1 MSNKCCCRECA
12 IFVDDFDNSAGTVL
26 DSNWDE
32 VSGSWEYTG
41 PGLRENSGVAGG
53 LAICE
58 IETAT
63 EEQSIIMGA
72 VRDHVDIV
80 GVVCNY
86 LNSENY
92 FYAEIEGTVT
102 QTLVRLFRVA
112 GGVATPLHAN
122 TIAPPAG
129 VNEGFSVCLS
139 HTSFTVSVGQGLVYV
154 CLDEIASPLHTGGKK
169 AGLRNG
175 GTSTIDY
182 DEFVLENY
190 SGLDGIFDDSK
201 CCDKQCECVSGAERF
216 CIPNELT
223 LTFVT
228 TGGCSGQLSGVTID
242 LVWQPIAERWQSTG
256 NNPSC
261 ANLDGGADMTWGLF
275 CNQSNC
281 FGPPVTATFRL
292 ISWQGSDICD
302 TVVDGCLDAD
312 DEQSSFTCDPL
323 SIIFPTHPFSAVL
336 PPDPEDCGCCD
347 QLQDGSWHAVI
358 TA

>member
-1 MSNKCCCRECA
+1 MSRRKCCCRECA
-12 IFVDDFDNSAGTVL
+12 IFTDDFDNPAGTDL
-26 DSNWDE
+26 DENWDE
-32 VSGSWEYTG
+32 VSGSWEYTE
-41 PGLRENSGVAGG
+41 PGLRETSGGG
-53 LAICE
+53 ALAICE
-58 IETAT
+58 VETAT

-86 LNSENY
+86 LDSENY

-102 QTLVRLFRVA
+102 QTLVRLYRVE
-112 GGVATPLHAN
+112 GGTPTLLHDN
-122 TIAPPAG
+122 VIAPPAG
-129 VNEGFSVCLS
+129 VSEGFSVCLS
-139 HTSFTVSVGQGLVYV
+139 YTSFTVHVGQGIVYV
-154 CLDEIASPLHTGGKK
+154 CLDEIITPLHTGGKK

-190 SGLDGIFDDSK
+190 IGSDGLFGVAK
-201 CCDKQCECVSGAERF
+201 CCDKQCECESGGNLF

-223 LTFVT
+223 LTIVAD
-228 TGGCSGQLSGVTID
+228 GGCTGFVVD
-242 LVWQPIAERWQSTG
+242 LVWQPISRRWQSTG
-256 NNPSC
+256 NNPTC
-261 ANLDGGADMTWGLF
+261 ANLNGGADVTWGLF
-275 CNQSNC
+275 CDQANC

-292 ISWQGSDICD
+292 LSWQGSDICD

-312 DEQSSFTCDPL
+312 DEQTSFTCDPL
-323 SIIFPTHPFSAVL
+323 SIVFPSHPFTAVM

-358 TA
+358 TE